1 MHRITQTGLWHAPR
15 GPLLQVPGYWNWGDF
30 CITFGYYSWQW
41 GKCSWRWVLSARLL
55 QRGEGWWE
63 KVMEY
68 TGFIT
73 QGLSL
78 WGTDAFLFTVHFP
91 LYHLCLENRDIQG
104 CLKLLIF
111 KLFIIGHFSQGTAAK
126 AFFQKDEISSAVTM
140 GKLLVAELRQGWRKV
155 KAVRVNPRWD
165 ASLHLHATS

>member
-1 MHRITQTGLWHAPR
+1 MREGDGIHRF
-15 GPLLQVPGYWNWGDF
+15 Y
-30 CITFGYYSWQW
+30 
-41 GKCSWRWVLSARLL
+41 
-55 QRGEGWWE
+55 
-63 KVMEY
+63 Y
-68 TGFIT
+68 TGT
-73 QGLSL
+73 VLSL

-126 AFFQKDEISSAVTM
+126 AFFQKGEISLAVTM
-140 GKLLVAELRQGWRKV
+140 GKLLAELRQGWRKV

-165 ASLHLHATS
+165 ASLHLHATSQHQLSMAACSCSCCQFGLFHHPYSFLLNGAICLFFFGTII

>member
-1 MHRITQTGLWHAPR
+1 MCTETHKLACDKLQGFLSCKCLVIETEVTLTSHLATTVDSEENALG
-15 GPLLQVPGYWNWGDF
+15 GEPLVPG
-30 CITFGYYSWQW
+30 
-41 GKCSWRWVLSARLL
+41 CSR
-55 QRGEGWWE
+55 GWWE